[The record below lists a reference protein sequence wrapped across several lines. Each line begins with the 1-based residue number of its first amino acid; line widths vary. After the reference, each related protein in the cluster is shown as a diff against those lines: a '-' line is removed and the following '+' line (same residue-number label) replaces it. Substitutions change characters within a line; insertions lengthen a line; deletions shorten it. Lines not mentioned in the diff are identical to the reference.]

1 MDRKT
6 AAAIDAFQRLSRHD
20 EHGGGDVRFDRM
32 LRAVGEDDRHGDVGS
47 RPAHGERGER
57 PQAEIG
63 STAEHG
69 GVFVA
74 DAFDAV

>member
-1 MDRKT
+1 
-6 AAAIDAFQRLSRHD
+6 
-20 EHGGGDVRFDRM
+20 M